1 MVPWGG
7 GKSPR
12 GTCANCDAR
21 NYASRSR
28 TRFATQMPFSKA
40 MKGGKR
46 AGLAAQV
53 LSVEAK
59 RAKRARATGVAEVD
73 ENGPPPAAD
82 GAARKA
88 SRTVRGSTES
98 CLGACADT
106 VAAAVGAAAVTTPA
120 PTMMALARSAVTH

>member
-46 AGLAAQV
+46 ASLAAQV

-59 RAKRARATGVAEVD
+59 RAESKFEW
-73 ENGPPPAAD
+73 
-82 GAARKA
+82 
-88 SRTVRGSTES
+88 GSDPGE
-98 CLGACADT
+98 LQQ
-106 VAAAVGAAAVTTPA
+106 
-120 PTMMALARSAVTH
+120 PTMRPSDLD